1 MCLCHVK
8 FISMYR
14 AMQLI
19 HFCGVL
25 LFRECPGQVRGVG
38 QHAADHLGRP
48 CQLCVPGRQARTLVP
63 PRACCGQECGHPDER
78 PTQRCLNEQGAEAA
92 AAGPRRVVCGASGPV
107 PDSPVRCPH
116 VGGWIVFI
124 SARHPVVCQ
133 SSRHLHPSHRPV
145 SPSVCSGPE
154 ACAPDPGDGEDAR
167 VQGPNPQYD
176 WGNLVHRRHEE
187 GMYSIKYL

>member
-1 MCLCHVK
+1 
-8 FISMYR
+8 
-14 AMQLI
+14 MQTLSQAEGGAEPGA
-19 HFCGVL
+19 HGRRRGGRCPPCPAAVHLAGVQSKNSD
-25 LFRECPGQVRGVG
+25 E
-38 QHAADHLGRP
+38 P
-48 CQLCVPGRQARTLVP
+48 CPGRQKHVP
-63 PRACCGQECGHPDER
+63 CHNLRQACCGQECGHPDER

-145 SPSVCSGPE
+145 SPSICSGPE
-154 ACAPDPGDGEDAR
+154 ACAPDPGDGEGAR